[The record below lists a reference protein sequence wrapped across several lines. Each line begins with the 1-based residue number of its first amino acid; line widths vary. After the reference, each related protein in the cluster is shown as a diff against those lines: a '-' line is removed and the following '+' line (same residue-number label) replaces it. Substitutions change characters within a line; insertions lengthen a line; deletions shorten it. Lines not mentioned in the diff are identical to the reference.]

1 MSEEDTD
8 LPVDTAPAPSPK
20 ENASL
25 LAKLRMGALIV
36 AAGLVLFVVA
46 RNWDPVT
53 IDLFRKKID
62 LPKSLLVI
70 LTFIAGAACGVLLA
84 YLRPWRTKKG

>member
-8 LPVDTAPAPSPK
+8 LPVDTTPAPTPK
-20 ENASL
+20 EKTSL
-25 LAKLRMGALIV
+25 LAKLRIGALIV

-53 IDLFRKKID
+53 IELFRIKID

-70 LTFIAGAACGVLLA
+70 LTFIAGA
-84 YLRPWRTKKG
+84 